1 MSEKY
6 SKQIRSRATSEGSI
20 ELSIAKV
27 EIPVPGD
34 DEVLI
39 KVQASPINPSDLGL
53 LLSFAADVQ
62 NINTTGSGDETVAT
76 MPVHPAL
83 MGSLKPR
90 LDKSMPV
97 GNEGAGVIVDA
108 GINVKDLIG
117 KTVGLAGINV
127 KDLIGKTVG
136 LAGGDMYS
144 QYRCVP
150 AAACLVMED
159 GTTPAE
165 AASSFVNPLTAL
177 AFVETMKMENHT
189 ALVHTAAAS
198 NLGQMLVK
206 ICKSD
211 GIPLVN
217 IVRKQE
223 QVDLLKS
230 LGAEYVCNTSD
241 ESFMDDLVTAL
252 VETGATLGFD
262 ATGGGNNGEL
272 PGQILAAM
280 EIAANKNATEY
291 SRYGS
296 DTYKQVYIYGGLDQ
310 SPTILKRAFGLS
322 WGLGGW
328 LLTPMI
334 GKIGMERFQEMRQ
347 RVAKEIKTTFAS
359 SYAKEISF
367 EEMLDPEIIR
377 AYAKQATGEKYLVN
391 PHK

>member
-1 MSEKY
+1 MSEQY
-6 SKQIRSRATSEGSI
+6 SKEIRSKATSDGNI

-27 EIPVPGD
+27 EKPIPGD

-39 KVQASPINPSDLGL
+39 EVQASPINPSDLGL

-62 NINTTGSGDETVAT
+62 NINVTGSGDDTVAT
-76 MPVHPAL
+76 MKVHPAF
-83 MGSLKPR
+83 MNTLKPR
-90 LDKSMPV
+90 LDESMPV

-108 GINVKDLIG
+108 GSN
-117 KTVGLAGINV
+117 A

-136 LAGGDMYS
+136 LAGGAMYS

-150 AAACLVMED
+150 AASCLVMND
-159 GTTPAE
+159 GTSSE
-165 AASSFVNPLTAL
+165 QAASSFVNPLTAL

-189 ALVHTAAAS
+189 AIVHTAAAS

-206 ICKSD
+206 ICADD
-211 GIPLVN
+211 GVPLVN

-223 QVDLLKS
+223 QVDILKG
-230 LGAEYVCNTSD
+230 LGAKYVCNTSD
-241 ESFMDDLVTAL
+241 PDFMGDLVNAL

-280 EIAANKNATEY
+280 EIAANKTAKEY

-296 DTYKQVYIYGGLDQ
+296 DTFKQVYIYGGLDQ
-310 SPTILKRAFGLS
+310 SPTILKRAFGMS

-334 GKIGMERFQEMRQ
+334 GKIGMERFHEMRM
-347 RVAKEIKTTFAS
+347 RVAREITTTFAS
-359 SYAKEISF
+359 NYAQEISF
-367 EEMLDPEIIR
+367 EEMLQPETIR
-377 AYAKQATGEKYLVN
+377 AYAKQSTGKKYLVN
-391 PHK
+391 PQK

>member
-1 MSEKY
+1 MSEQH
-6 SKQIRSRATSEGSI
+6 SKEIRSKATSDGNI

-27 EIPVPGD
+27 EKPVPGD

-39 KVQASPINPSDLGL
+39 EVQASPINPSDLGL

-62 NINTTGSGDETVAT
+62 NINVTGSGDDTVAT

-90 LDKSMPV
+90 LDESMPV
-97 GNEGAGVIVDA
+97 GNEGAGVIIDA
-108 GINVKDLIG
+108 GIN
-117 KTVGLAGINV
+117 A

-136 LAGGDMYS
+136 LAGGAMYS

-150 AAACLVMED
+150 AASCLVMDE
-159 GTTPAE
+159 GTTPKQ

-206 ICKSD
+206 ICKDD
-211 GIPLVN
+211 GIQLVN

-230 LGAEYVCNTSD
+230 IGAEYVCNTSD

-334 GKIGMERFQEMRQ
+334 GKIGMERFQEMRM
-347 RVAKEIKTTFAS
+347 RVAREINSTFAS

-367 EEMLDPEIIR
+367 EEMLQPETIR
-377 AYAKQATGEKYLVN
+377 EYAKQATGKKYLVN

>member
-1 MSEKY
+1 MSEQY
-6 SKQIRSRATSEGSI
+6 SKEIRSKATSDGNI

-27 EIPVPGD
+27 EKPVPGE

-39 KVQASPINPSDLGL
+39 EVQASPINPSDLGL

-62 NINTTGSGDETVAT
+62 NINVTGSGDDTVAT

-90 LDKSMPV
+90 LDESMPV
-97 GNEGAGVIVDA
+97 GNEGAGVIIDA
-108 GINVKDLIG
+108 GIN
-117 KTVGLAGINV
+117 A

-136 LAGGDMYS
+136 LAGGAMYS

-150 AAACLVMED
+150 AASCLVMDE
-159 GTTPAE
+159 GTTSKQ

-206 ICKSD
+206 ICKDD
-211 GIPLVN
+211 GIQLVN

-230 LGAEYVCNTSD
+230 IGAEYVCNTSD

-310 SPTILKRAFGLS
+310 SPTVLKRAFGLS

-334 GKIGMERFQEMRQ
+334 GKIGMERFQEMRM
-347 RVAKEIKTTFAS
+347 RVAREINSTFAS

-367 EEMLDPEIIR
+367 EEMLQPETIR
-377 AYAKQATGEKYLVN
+377 EYAKQATGKKYLVN

>member
-1 MSEKY
+1 MSDNI
-6 SKQIRSRATSEGSI
+6 SKEIRSTVTSEGNI
-20 ELSIAKV
+20 ELSITQA
-27 EIPVPGD
+27 ELPIPSA

-39 KVQASPINPSDLGL
+39 KVEAAPINPSDLGL
-53 LLSFAADVQ
+53 LLSFAADLSS
-62 NINTTGSGDETVAT
+62 INTSGSEDETVT
-76 MPVHPAL
+76 SMKIHPAL
-83 MGSLKPR
+83 MGSMKPR
-90 LDKSMPV
+90 LDQSMQA

-108 GINVKDLIG
+108 GENVKE
-117 KTVGLAGINV
+117 
-127 KDLIGKTVG
+127 LIGKTVG
-136 LAGGDMYS
+136 LAGGAMYS

-150 AAACLVMED
+150 AASCLVMDE
-159 GTTPAE
+159 GTSPAE

-177 AFVETMKMENHT
+177 SFIETMKMENHT

-206 ICKSD
+206 ICIAD
-211 GIPLVN
+211 EIPLVN
-217 IVRKQE
+217 IVRKSE
-223 QVDLLKS
+223 HVELLKN

-241 ESFMDDLVTAL
+241 ESFMNDLVAAL
-252 VETGATLGFD
+252 VATGATLGFD

-272 PGQILAAM
+272 PGQILSAM
-280 EIAANKNATEY
+280 EIAANKTAKEY

-310 SPTILKRAFGLS
+310 SPTVLKRAYGMS

-334 GKIGMERFQEMRQ
+334 GRIGMEKFGQMRM

-359 SYAKEISF
+359 SYAEEISF
-367 EEMLDPEIIR
+367 EEMLQPETIKS
-377 AYAKQATGEKYLVN
+377 YAKQATGKKYLVN

>member
-1 MSEKY
+1 MSEQY
-6 SKQIRSRATSEGSI
+6 SKEIRSKATSDGNI

-27 EIPVPGD
+27 EKPVPGD

-39 KVQASPINPSDLGL
+39 EVQASPINPSDLGL

-62 NINTTGSGDETVAT
+62 NINVTGSGDDTVAT

-83 MGSLKPR
+83 MVSLTPR
-90 LDKSMPV
+90 LDESMPV
-97 GNEGAGVIVDA
+97 GNEGAGIIIDA
-108 GINVKDLIG
+108 GIN
-117 KTVGLAGINV
+117 A

-136 LAGGDMYS
+136 LAGGAMYS

-150 AAACLVMED
+150 AASCLVMDE
-159 GTTPAE
+159 GTTPKQ

-206 ICKSD
+206 ICKDD
-211 GIPLVN
+211 GIQLVN

-230 LGAEYVCNTSD
+230 IGAEYVCNTSD

-334 GKIGMERFQEMRQ
+334 GKIGMEKFQEMRM
-347 RVAKEIKTTFAS
+347 RVAREINSTFAS

-367 EEMLDPEIIR
+367 EEMLQPETIR
-377 AYAKQATGEKYLVN
+377 EYAKQATGKKYLVN

>member
-1 MSEKY
+1 MSEQY
-6 SKQIRSRATSEGSI
+6 SKEIRSKATSDGNI

-27 EIPVPGD
+27 EKPVPGD

-39 KVQASPINPSDLGL
+39 EVQASPINPSDLGL

-62 NINTTGSGDETVAT
+62 NINVTGSGDDTVAT

-90 LDKSMPV
+90 LDESMPV
-97 GNEGAGVIVDA
+97 GNEGAGVIIDA
-108 GINVKDLIG
+108 GIN
-117 KTVGLAGINV
+117 A

-136 LAGGDMYS
+136 LAGGAMYS

-150 AAACLVMED
+150 AASCLVMDE
-159 GTTPAE
+159 GTTPKQ

-198 NLGQMLVK
+198 NLGQMLIK
-206 ICKSD
+206 ICKDD
-211 GIPLVN
+211 GIQLVN

-230 LGAEYVCNTSD
+230 IGAEYVCNTSD

-310 SPTILKRAFGLS
+310 SPTVLKRAFGLS

-334 GKIGMERFQEMRQ
+334 GKIGMERFQEMRM
-347 RVAKEIKTTFAS
+347 RVAREISTTFAS

-367 EEMLDPEIIR
+367 EEMLQPETIR
-377 AYAKQATGEKYLVN
+377 EYAKQATGKKYLVN